1 VRKSDVILSVF
12 AVLIVSGLFAKG
24 ILFLWR
30 GEVAS
35 NVKTALKK

>member
-1 VRKSDVILSVF
+1 MRKSDVILSVF
-12 AVLIVSGLFAKG
+12 AILIVSGLFAKG

-35 NVKTALKK
+35 CIRVSKK